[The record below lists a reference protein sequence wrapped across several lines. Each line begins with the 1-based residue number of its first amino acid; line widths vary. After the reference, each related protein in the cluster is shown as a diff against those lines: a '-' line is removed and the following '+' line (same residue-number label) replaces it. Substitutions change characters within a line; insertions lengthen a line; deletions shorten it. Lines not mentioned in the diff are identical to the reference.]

1 MNVPRVSA
9 ALISVALAGT
19 VALAGAAPA
28 SAKGGSRAA
37 EARGKCSAGA
47 VWKLKAKPDNGRMQV
62 ELEVDS
68 NRNGQTWAVRIT
80 DNGVA
85 VFSGKRVTH
94 APSGSFSIELR
105 TANRSGRD
113 AFVGTA
119 RDVKTGQLCTARVTY

>member
-1 MNVPRVSA
+1 MNVR
-9 ALISVALAGT
+9 
-19 VALAGAAPA
+19 
-28 SAKGGSRAA
+28 
-37 EARGKCSAGA
+37 RGKCSAGA
-47 VWKLKAKPDNGRMQV
+47 VWKLKAKPDNGRMEV

-94 APSGSFSIELR
+94 APSGSFSIEFR

-119 RDVKTGQLCTARVTY
+119 RDVRTGQLCPARVTY